1 MANSTIRYSPNQTQ
15 KERANIDLVMAYMTI
30 AYDPRR
36 GSGKAI
42 AHRCRP

>member
-1 MANSTIRYSPNQTQ
+1 MANSTIQYSPNQTPE
-15 KERANIDLVMAYMTI
+15 ERASIDLVMTYMTI

-36 GSGKAI
+36 GSGKAV